1 MKEAECLNIECKRP
15 VQYDEKRLEKGW
27 VEFKCQSC
35 ETVQVRYKCMNKQ
48 CSAEFRLIK
57 ADLEQKYAGKPLSCP
72 KCKIPY
78 TLDAKEFNPTVINP
92 NLPILPGILSPGTL
106 IVGTEENEL
115 TEPTTISLKIGEN
128 TIGRKAESS
137 TATIQLSSRD
147 IYMGRTHLKIRV
159 KQDSRG
165 EYRHY
170 LSDLKSLNGT
180 IHNNYR
186 LQEGEETILDKNDV
200 IKIGK
205 TVLRF
210 VPEPPQKTD

>member
-1 MKEAECLNIECKRP
+1 MKEAECLNIECKKQ

-72 KCKIPY
+72 KCKTSYI
-78 TLDAKEFNPTVINP
+78 LDSKNFDQTVVNP
-92 NLPILPGILSPGTL
+92 NIPPLPPILSPGTL
-106 IVGTEENEL
+106 IVSKEENEL
-115 TEPTTISLKIGEN
+115 TKPTTISLKKGEN
-128 TIGRKAESS
+128 TIGRKGEES
-137 TATIQLSSRD
+137 TATIQLPTPD
-147 IYMGRTHLKIRV
+147 IYMSRNHFKIRI

-165 EYRHY
+165 DFRHY

-180 IHNNYR
+180 IHNDYR
-186 LQEGEETILDKNDV
+186 LQEGEETILDKNDL

-205 TVLRF
+205 TILRF
-210 VPEPPQKTD
+210 VPEPPLKSD